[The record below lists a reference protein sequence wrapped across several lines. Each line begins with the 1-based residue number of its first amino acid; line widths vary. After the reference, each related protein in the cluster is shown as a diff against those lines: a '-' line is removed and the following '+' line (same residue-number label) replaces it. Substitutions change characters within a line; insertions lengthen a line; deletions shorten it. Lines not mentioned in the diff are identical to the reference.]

1 VSGTAT
7 RPPTG
12 GVSAIPTAPGDP
24 SVAEGTATPGASHRA
39 PWRMVVVAFAVV
51 YVIWGSTYLGIY
63 YAIQTIPVFLMGGL
77 RFIVAGL
84 ALSGFAVARG
94 AGMPRRREVW
104 TTAVAGVLLLSC
116 GTGSVIW
123 AEQQVPTGVTALLL
137 TTPLWMAVFE
147 WMRGRRPS
155 WGVVLG
161 LVLGM
166 AGLAILIDPRQVG
179 AQRVAPIAAAVLVF
193 GSCCW
198 AAGSLYARYAPLPAS
213 PALATGLE
221 MIWGGVALVAAA
233 AVTGEFGRFDIAHV
247 SAASWIAW
255 TYLVVFGSV
264 IAFTAYMWLVRNVAP
279 AMTAT
284 YAFVCPVVA
293 VLLGWAIAGEPLS
306 PRTAAAGAAIVAA
319 VAITTLAP
327 RSEAR
332 ATPTDASPRRRR

>member
-1 VSGTAT
+1 
-7 RPPTG
+7 
-12 GVSAIPTAPGDP
+12 
-24 SVAEGTATPGASHRA
+24 
-39 PWRMVVVAFAVV
+39 VVIAFGIV

-63 YAIQTIPVFLMGGL
+63 YAIQTVPVFLMGGV

-84 ALSGFAVARG
+84 VLSGFAVARG
-94 AGMPRRREVW
+94 AGRPRGRELW

-137 TTPLWMAVFE
+137 TTPLWMAIFE
-147 WMRGRRPS
+147 WMRGRRPP
-155 WGVVLG
+155 WGVILG

-179 AQRVAPIAAAVLVF
+179 AQRVAPVAAAVLVF

-198 AAGSLYARYAPLPAS
+198 AAGSLYARYSPLPAS

-221 MIWGGVALVAAA
+221 MIWGGVALVLAA
-233 AVTGEFGRFDIAHV
+233 AVTGEFQRFDVAHV
-247 SAASWIAW
+247 SAISWIAW
-255 TYLVVFGSV
+255 AYLVVFGSL
-264 IAFTAYMWLVRNVAP
+264 IAFTAYMWLVRNVQP

-293 VLLGWAIAGEPLS
+293 VVLGWAVAGEPLS
-306 PRTAAAGAAIVAA
+306 VRTAAAGAAIVAA

-327 RSEAR
+327 GPASQPR
-332 ATPTDASPRRRR
+332 PPDASSQRRR